1 VQEPPLRAPSGK
13 IAPRERPEERT
24 VVERILLGQLGA
36 NGDCLY
42 ATILARQLRHDHP
55 KAHITWAI
63 SSQCAGLLKNNPDI
77 DEIWPIPIAGWEQH
91 ETMWRVFEREAMR
104 SYVERSYDLL
114 LLSQIWPNNFRNFD
128 GTVRPSILRS
138 YGRPITVPIENV
150 IRLTPEEITRVERFV
165 EEQRLRDFEHRILFE
180 CSSKSGQSFVTPEL
194 AQEVA
199 RRVYE
204 ILPAATVIFSTNIPM
219 RLDDR
224 RSRYAGALS
233 LRETAHLTGEC
244 TLFVGAGSGG
254 TVAASSTAA
263 RPLPMIQLLSAGTSV
278 FASFAHD
285 FEYFGIGGR
294 PVLEMT
300 NENPGVIGDCIATT
314 CRQGI
319 ENAMPGFDGR
329 IPVRFD
335 YYFSQIDRCLLKS
348 YRFLDAAR
356 SLTVTAERYG
366 WTRELIDFGHA
377 KIAPHLNLDYGW
389 LFAPRRR
396 AGDEFRARLADVA
409 QRPADRP
416 VQKGHGGRVGMP

>member
-1 VQEPPLRAPSGK
+1 MRTLKFLLRK
-13 IAPRERPEERT
+13 EF
-24 VVERILLGQLGA
+24 
-36 NGDCLY
+36 
-42 ATILARQLRHDHP
+42 RQ
-55 KAHITWAI
+55 I
-63 SSQCAGLLKNNPDI
+63 
-77 DEIWPIPIAGWEQH
+77 
-91 ETMWRVFEREAMR
+91 
-104 SYVERSYDLL
+104 
-114 LLSQIWPNNFRNFD
+114 FRNKSLL
-128 GTVRPSILRS
+128 P
-138 YGRPITVPIENV
+138 
-150 IRLTPEEITRVERFV
+150 
-165 EEQRLRDFEHRILFE
+165 ILF
-180 CSSKSGQSFVTPEL
+180 
-194 AQEVA
+194 
-199 RRVYE
+199 
-204 ILPAATVIFSTNIPM
+204 I
-219 RLDDR
+219 
-224 RSRYAGALS
+224 
-233 LRETAHLTGEC
+233 
-244 TLFVGAGSGG
+244 
-254 TVAASSTAA
+254 
-263 RPLPMIQLLSAGTSV
+263 LPMIQLLSAGTSV

-300 NENPGVIGDCIATT
+300 NEDPGVIADCIATT